1 MCLECCLKVE
11 TVEIARMSAG
21 SWIHAYG
28 AANENDLE
36 RNVGSQSH
44 MAKAARRMLQRKEES
59 MKTYEVQL

>member
-1 MCLECCLKVE
+1 
-11 TVEIARMSAG
+11 MSAG